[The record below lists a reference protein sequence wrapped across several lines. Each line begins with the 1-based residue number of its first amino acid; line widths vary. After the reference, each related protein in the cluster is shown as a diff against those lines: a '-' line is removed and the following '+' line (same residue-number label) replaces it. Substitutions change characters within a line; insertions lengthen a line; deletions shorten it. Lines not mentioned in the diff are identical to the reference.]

1 MAGVRE
7 TSPDFSRGALSTSQS
22 KHSLRGNS
30 RPVSAAERS
39 QSRPHYTMAGMRV
52 LHFDCFSGISGDMTL
67 GALVSL
73 GVPPEVIH
81 GALAQLQLPVRVE
94 FEAVK
99 RCGFA
104 AIHARVIAE
113 EDVAHH
119 RHLRDIEGI
128 LNQSRLPEE
137 VRQLAGRIFRRLASA
152 EATVHGQPVE
162 TVHFHEVGALDSI
175 ADIVGVAA
183 GLCWL
188 RAERYSASPVPT
200 GYGQIRGAHGW
211 MPIPAPGTLELLK
224 GVPLAPSQIE
234 AELTTP
240 TGAAILTTL
249 VQEWTPT
256 PALTVQRVGY
266 GAGSRDFPDRPNI
279 LRLILGTT
287 SGLSGVVEET
297 IAVLETQL
305 DDVSPQVLA
314 YCQEQLFAAGALDVV
329 LQPVYMKKNRPGTLI
344 TVLAR
349 PESVASLEAILFRET
364 PTLGIRHYICTR
376 HKLPRQQAEV
386 QTPWGNV
393 RGKIIHLPA
402 GQVRFAP
409 EYEDCARIARQT
421 GLPIHI
427 VRETAL
433 KCFQPPATQ
442 QQT

>member
-1 MAGVRE
+1 
-7 TSPDFSRGALSTSQS
+7 
-22 KHSLRGNS
+22 
-30 RPVSAAERS
+30 
-39 QSRPHYTMAGMRV
+39 
-52 LHFDCFSGISGDMTL
+52 
-67 GALVSL
+67 
-73 GVPPEVIH
+73 
-81 GALAQLQLPVRVE
+81 
-94 FEAVK
+94 
-99 RCGFA
+99 
-104 AIHARVIAE
+104 
-113 EDVAHH
+113 
-119 RHLRDIEGI
+119 
-128 LNQSRLPEE
+128 
-137 VRQLAGRIFRRLASA
+137 
-152 EATVHGQPVE
+152 
-162 TVHFHEVGALDSI
+162 
-175 ADIVGVAA
+175 
-183 GLCWL
+183 
-188 RAERYSASPVPT
+188 
-200 GYGQIRGAHGW
+200 
-211 MPIPAPGTLELLK
+211 
-224 GVPLAPSQIE
+224 
-234 AELTTP
+234 
-240 TGAAILTTL
+240 
-249 VQEWTPT
+249 
-256 PALTVQRVGY
+256 
-266 GAGSRDFPDRPNI
+266 
-279 LRLILGTT
+279 
-287 SGLSGVVEET
+287 VVEET